1 MKALLLPLVLAAVSV
16 PTDNPTTYLASIGNI
31 PLTPDG
37 SVEKFSISTWGVDFL
52 AVCHIP
58 YGWRI
63 TAGNSASPD
72 GELDG
77 EGSEGITWFHK
88 CSPKELADFVLLQLY
103 GTVQR
108 ADVPLADGYVPAT
121 FSGQATINR
130 DDGDRKV
137 PLNYNNV
144 GLLAARQCP
153 SDAR

>member
-1 MKALLLPLVLAAVSV
+1 MKALLLPLLLASASF
-16 PTDNPTTYLASIGNI
+16 PADNPTTYLASIRNI
-31 PLTPDG
+31 PLAQDG
-37 SVEKFSISTWGVDFL
+37 SIEKFSISTWGVEFL

-77 EGSEGITWFHK
+77 EGSEGITWFDK
-88 CSPKELADFVLLQLY
+88 SSPKELADFVLLELY
-103 GTVQR
+103 GPVQR
-108 ADVPLADGYVPAT
+108 ADVPLANGYIPAT
-121 FSGQATINR
+121 FSGQATINT

-137 PLNYNNV
+137 PITYKNV

-153 SDAR
+153 SGAR